1 MLRHIQTALR
11 EAVRDDAIRVGPF
24 LVRFD
29 ADSDNVYSNYAVP
42 EADAEPADADVAE
55 LVALFRAR
63 HRVPRLEYV
72 RPVPALDR
80 ALERAGFTVE
90 REYPVMAVEPG
101 DLRVPEVPGVEL
113 VEPTTDDEL
122 VAATDVQN
130 AAFGVGS
137 LVREAAIRRQ
147 RSMSSRGA
155 VLLMALVDGVP
166 AGAGLATA
174 PENGLAQV
182 AGIGVLDGFRGRGIG
197 KLITARLSE
206 RVFAAGHR
214 PFLETEADHKVDRV
228 YGPLGYRVVGHSAG
242 VSLPGVR

>member
-1 MLRHIQTALR
+1 MLRHIQNSLR
-11 EAVRDDAIRVGPF
+11 EAVRDDATRVGPF
-24 LVRFD
+24 LVRLD
-29 ADSDNVYSNYAVP
+29 ADSDDVYSNYAVP
-42 EADAEPADADVAE
+42 EADAEPTDADVAE
-55 LVALFRAR
+55 LVALFRDEG
-63 HRVPRLEYV
+63 RVPRLEYV
-72 RPVPALDR
+72 RPVPALDA

-90 REYPVMAVEPG
+90 RAYPVLAVEPG
-101 DLRVPEVPGVEL
+101 DLRVPDVPDGVEL
-113 VEPTTDDEL
+113 VEPVTDDEL

-147 RSMSSRGA
+147 RSMSSKGA

-174 PENGLAQV
+174 PEDGLAQV
-182 AGIGVLDGFRGRGIG
+182 AGIGVLEEFRGRGIG

-242 VSLPGVR
+242 VSLT